1 MFTLAVLL
9 ATARERLVET
19 IKDGAPTIKGWGG
32 RILIAVGAWFISL
45 GIFADYFSE
54 LFPV

>member
-45 GIFADYFSE
+45 GVFADYFSE

>member
-19 IKDGAPTIKGWGG
+19 IKNGAPTVKAWGG
-32 RILIAVGAWFISL
+32 RILIVVGTWFIAL
-45 GIFADYFSE
+45 GIFADYFAN

>member
-19 IKDGAPTIKGWGG
+19 IKSGAPTIKGWGG
-32 RILIAVGAWFISL
+32 RILIAVGTWFIAL
-45 GIFADYFSE
+45 GVFADYFAD

>member
-9 ATARERLVET
+9 ATARERLVER

-32 RILIAVGAWFISL
+32 RILILVGAWFITL
-45 GIFADYFSE
+45 GVFANYFAD

>member
-19 IKDGAPTIKGWGG
+19 VKDGAPTTKGWGG
-32 RILIAVGAWFISL
+32 RILIVVGAWFIAL
-45 GIFADYFSE
+45 GVFADYFSE